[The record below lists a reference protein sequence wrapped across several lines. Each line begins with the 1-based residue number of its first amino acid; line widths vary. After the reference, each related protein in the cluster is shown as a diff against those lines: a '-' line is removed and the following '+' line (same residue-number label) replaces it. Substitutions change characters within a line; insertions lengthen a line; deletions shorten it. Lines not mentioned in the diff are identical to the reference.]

1 MRRLGDLAVG
11 DLFEGVEAVAAGVE
25 GVHQMHG
32 GRFAFEILERGCSF
46 DKNMMAPDVKWRVQ
60 LGHWICRFGEGARM
74 KFLVMRLWPWAK
86 KIGEWSAGVIDK
98 RTH

>member
-46 DKNMMAPDVKWRVQ
+46 DKNMMAQDVVWRGNWVTGFAD
-60 LGHWICRFGEGARM
+60 L
-74 KFLVMRLWPWAK
+74 AK
-86 KIGEWSAGVIDK
+86 ERG
-98 RTH
+98 